1 MSFKDNIFRQIL
13 QIVPGYDFE
22 KAVKLYNGEHASKGF
37 TCKDQLIAMLFAQL
51 SGQTGLRGIENGLQA
66 NRKSLY
72 HLGVKNIKRSTLSY
86 ANSKRSE
93 KIFESLF
100 NAMLSKTLDKTRS
113 HKLKFKNPLYSV
125 DATVIDLC
133 LSLYDWA
140 HFRKKK
146 GGIKLH
152 VKLDHKG
159 YIPSFI
165 KVTTAKKHEVN
176 VLKEMKFNKG
186 DVVVF
191 DRGYVDF
198 NLFANYCSK
207 GIYFITRLKSN
218 ADYKVCK
225 RNDVSKYSNISSDQ
239 IIEMK
244 GFYTSRKCPLKLRRI
259 RSKDPETGKFIVI
272 LTNNFSW
279 SAKTVAAAYKERWQ
293 IEIFFKT
300 LKQNLKIKSFLGTS
314 RNAVMIQIWI
324 AMIAYLL
331 LWNLQYLSRRNWTI
345 QSLIRLIPVVLFS
358 DKNIYDL
365 LDDKPPERKIKLN
378 PVLQLELL

>member
-1 MSFKDNIFRQIL
+1 M
-13 QIVPGYDFE
+13 
-22 KAVKLYNGEHASKGF
+22 
-37 TCKDQLIAMLFAQL
+37 
-51 SGQTGLRGIENGLQA
+51 
-66 NRKSLY
+66 
-72 HLGVKNIKRSTLSY
+72 
-86 ANSKRSE
+86 
-93 KIFESLF
+93 
-100 NAMLSKTLDKTRS
+100 
-113 HKLKFKNPLYSV
+113 
-125 DATVIDLC
+125 
-133 LSLYDWA
+133 
-140 HFRKKK
+140 
-146 GGIKLH
+146 
-152 VKLDHKG
+152 
-159 YIPSFI
+159 
-165 KVTTAKKHEVN
+165 
-176 VLKEMKFNKG
+176 
-186 DVVVF
+186 
-191 DRGYVDF
+191 
-198 NLFANYCSK
+198 
-207 GIYFITRLKSN
+207 TRLKSN
-218 ADYKVCK
+218 ADFRVCK

-279 SAKTVAAAYKERWQ
+279 SAKTVAAVYKERWQ

-378 PVLQLELL
+378 PALQLELL

>member
-13 QIVPGYDFE
+13 QILPGYDFE
-22 KAVKLYNGEHASKGF
+22 KAVKLHKGEHAAKGF

-51 SGQTGLRGIENGLQA
+51 SGQTGLRGVENGLQA
-66 NRKSLY
+66 NNKSLY
-72 HLGVKNIKRSTLSY
+72 HLGVKSVKRSTLSY

-100 NAMLSKTLDKTRS
+100 NAMLAKTLDKNRN
-113 HKLKFKNPLYSV
+113 HKLRFKNPLYSV
-125 DATVIDLC
+125 DATTIDLC
-133 LSLYDWA
+133 LSMYDWA

-152 VKLDHKG
+152 VKLDNSG
-159 YIPSFI
+159 YIPSFV
-165 KVTTAKKHEVN
+165 KVTPAKTHEIN
-176 VLKEMKFNKG
+176 VIKKMDFDKG
-186 DVVVF
+186 DVVAF
-191 DRGYVDF
+191 DRGYTDF
-198 NLFANYCSK
+198 DLFANYCSK
-207 GIYFITRLKSN
+207 GIYFVTRLKSN
-218 ADYKVCK
+218 ADYRVCERK
-225 RNDVSKYSNISSDQ
+225 DVSKYPNITSDQ
-239 IIEMK
+239 TIEMK

-259 RSKDPETGKFIVI
+259 ISKDPETGKCIVI

-279 SAKTVAAAYKERWQ
+279 SAKTVAAVYKERWQ
-293 IEIFFKT
+293 IEIFFKA

-331 LWNLQYLSRRNWTI
+331 LWNLQYLSRKSWTI
-345 QSLIRLIPVVLFS
+345 QSLMRLIPVVLFS
-358 DKNIYDL
+358 DKNIYEL
-365 LDDKPPERKIKLN
+365 LDDKPPDRRFKQE

>member
-1 MSFKDNIFRQIL
+1 VSFKDNIFRQIL

-22 KAVKLYNGEHASKGF
+22 KAVKLHNGEHASKGF

-51 SGQTGLRGIENGLQA
+51 SGQTGLRGIENGMQA

-100 NAMLSKTLDKTRS
+100 NAMLSKTLDKKRS

-176 VLKEMKFNKG
+176 VLKQINFNKG
-186 DVVVF
+186 DVVTF

-198 NLFANYCSK
+198 DLFANYCSK
-207 GIYFITRLKSN
+207 GIYFVTHI
-218 ADYKVCK
+218 D
-225 RNDVSKYSNISSDQ
+225 
-239 IIEMK
+239 
-244 GFYTSRKCPLKLRRI
+244 
-259 RSKDPETGKFIVI
+259 
-272 LTNNFSW
+272 
-279 SAKTVAAAYKERWQ
+279 
-293 IEIFFKT
+293 
-300 LKQNLKIKSFLGTS
+300 
-314 RNAVMIQIWI
+314 
-324 AMIAYLL
+324 
-331 LWNLQYLSRRNWTI
+331 
-345 QSLIRLIPVVLFS
+345 LIPNLVH
-358 DKNIYDL
+358 
-365 LDDKPPERKIKLN
+365 
-378 PVLQLELL
+378 LQN

>member
-1 MSFKDNIFRQIL
+1 MGFKDSIFRQIL

-22 KAVKLYNGEHASKGF
+22 KAVKLHNGEHAAKSF
-37 TCKDQLIAMLFAQL
+37 TRKDQLITMLFAQL
-51 SGQTGLRGIENGLQA
+51 SWQTGLRGIENGIQA

-72 HLGVKNIKRSTLSY
+72 PLGVKNVKRSTLSY

-100 NAMLSKTLDKTRS
+100 NAMLSKTLDKKRS

-140 HFRKKK
+140 HFRRKK

-176 VLKEMKFNKG
+176 VLKQINFNKG
-186 DVVVF
+186 DVVTF
-191 DRGYVDF
+191 DRGYIDF
-198 NLFANYCSK
+198 NLFANYSSK
-207 GIYFITRLKSN
+207 EIYFVTRLKSN
-218 ADYKVCK
+218 TDFRVCK

-239 IIEMK
+239 IIEIK

-259 RSKDPETGKFIVI
+259 RSEDPETGKFIVI
-272 LTNNFSW
+272 LTKNFSW
-279 SAKTVAAAYKERWQ
+279 SAETVAA
-293 IEIFFKT
+293 
-300 LKQNLKIKSFLGTS
+300 
-314 RNAVMIQIWI
+314 V
-324 AMIAYLL
+324 
-331 LWNLQYLSRRNWTI
+331 
-345 QSLIRLIPVVLFS
+345 
-358 DKNIYDL
+358 
-365 LDDKPPERKIKLN
+365 
-378 PVLQLELL
+378 